1 MPNLTDK
8 ELSALE
14 DELLAEKLLIAKY
27 KAYAQMASDPQIKSK
42 CEQFAG
48 KHQNHF
54 DMLLECLN

>member
-42 CEQFAG
+42 CEQFDLICGSEAI
-48 KHQNHF
+48 
-54 DMLLECLN
+54 